1 MTVAS
6 LAEQYH
12 VSKYPTL
19 KLFRYGR
26 PVRAEY
32 RGQRSVDGLVTYLTD
47 QLNDPLHR
55 VHDLDNL
62 HYMHVRLS
70 VCLFVCLQLTPCHYI
85 VKLYRLHCTL
95 HCPSVC
101 LSVTLCVCVCVRAC
115 VRVCS
120 LLFSMVEVLATWLAI
135 LTLCVCCGGCGLSVC
150 LSVTLCGCVCV
161 CV

>member
-6 LAEQYH
+6 LAELYH

-47 QLNDPLHR
+47 QLSDPLHR

-70 VCLFVCLQLTPCHYI
+70 VCLFVCLSVCLQLTLCHYI

-101 LSVTLCVCVCVRAC
+101 LSVCHTVCVCVCVC
-115 VRVCS
+115 V
-120 LLFSMVEVLATWLAI
+120 
-135 LTLCVCCGGCGLSVC
+135 VCCSAW
-150 LSVTLCGCVCV
+150 
-161 CV
+161 